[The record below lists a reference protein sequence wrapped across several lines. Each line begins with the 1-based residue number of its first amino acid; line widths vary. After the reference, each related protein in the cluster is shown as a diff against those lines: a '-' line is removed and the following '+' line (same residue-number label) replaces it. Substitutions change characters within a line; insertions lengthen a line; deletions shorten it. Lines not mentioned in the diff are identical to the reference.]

1 MSPGERDRVRQFY
14 YRATEIA
21 ALCEVIAAAL
31 ADDPDTAM
39 SGFAVDGVG
48 KLATML
54 SNDVLAIAED

>member
-14 YRATEIA
+14 YRSTEIA

-31 ADDPDTAM
+31 ADDPETAM